1 MVIRVAEP
9 GRPAFQLRKGEEGLS
24 VFLFHAVVPPLEESE
39 VLGAFRPGSVAIVR
53 SMAEIEAKGLAV
65 VSIPGTEP
73 LPARLQQAHGEI
85 RPGPEMSRP
94 QFKAALKEL
103 E

>member
-1 MVIRVAEP
+1 MLIRVSEP
-9 GRPAFQLRKGEEGLS
+9 GRPAFQLRRGEEGLS
-24 VFLFHAVVPPLEESE
+24 VFILDAVDPPLNELE
-39 VLGAFRPGSVAIVR
+39 VLGAFRPGSMAVVR
-53 SMAEIEAKGLAV
+53 TLAEIESKGLDI

-73 LPARLQQAHGEI
+73 LPARLRQAHGEI
-85 RPGPEMSRP
+85 RPGPGMSRP